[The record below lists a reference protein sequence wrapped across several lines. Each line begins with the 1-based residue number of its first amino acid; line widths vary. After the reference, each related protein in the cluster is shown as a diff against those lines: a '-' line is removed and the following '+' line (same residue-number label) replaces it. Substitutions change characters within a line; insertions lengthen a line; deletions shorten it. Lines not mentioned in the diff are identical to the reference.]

1 MTPLFAIPL
10 KTFGEGKGRLAG
22 HLTLAQRR
30 QLALALA
37 ARTVATA
44 ESAGLEVLVVAAD
57 DEVATWAHD
66 RRLPHIMEADD
77 GLDGAARG
85 AVAAAVAMG
94 RPWIIGHADLP
105 LLTVDEVTEAA
116 KVAAAGAFLAPS
128 YDGGTS
134 AVGGPAD
141 GFRFSY
147 GPGSFRR
154 HLAASRGVVLWR
166 LGFAL
171 DLDEPTDLE
180 VALRHKRGTWL
191 SNVLRP

>member
-22 HLTLAQRR
+22 HLTLSQRR
-30 QLALALA
+30 ELALALA
-37 ARTVATA
+37 ARTVETA

-57 DEVATWAHD
+57 QEVASWAQG
-66 RRLPHIMEADD
+66 RRLPHLMEAND
-77 GLDGAARG
+77 GLNGAAHG
-85 AVAAAVAMG
+85 AVAAAAALG
-94 RPWIIGHADLP
+94 KPWIIGHADLP
-105 LLTVDEVTEAA
+105 LLTVDEVTDAAEAA
-116 KVAAAGAFLAPS
+116 ATGMFLAPS

-134 AVGGPAD
+134 AIGGPTD
-141 GFRFSY
+141 GFPFSY

-154 HLAASRGVVLWR
+154 HLAASRGRVLWR

-171 DLDEPTDLE
+171 DLDEPIDLE
-180 VALRHKRGTWL
+180 VAIRHRRGAWL